1 LVILI
6 WPVFFTIVVVVVL
19 LLLLLLLLLITI
31 VIRTTVISPK
41 PVQSLI
47 LSIIT
52 IVVVGFREIGRC
64 MSF

>member
-6 WPVFFTIVVVVVL
+6 WAVFFFTIVVVV
-19 LLLLLLLLLITI
+19 LLLLILVLVLITI
-31 VIRTTVISPK
+31 IIRTTVMSLK
-41 PVQSLI
+41 PVQCLI

>member
-6 WPVFFTIVVVVVL
+6 WPVFFTIVVVVV
-19 LLLLLLLLLITI
+19 LLLLLLLITI